1 MSRKTALFELKN
13 LFFIVVGSIL
23 IAIGVSFFLLPA
35 EVATGGTP
43 GMSMLVHFLTD
54 IPTGIAMLLINI
66 PLLAAGL
73 KFINLP
79 FAARSV
85 VSMLLTA
92 VLIDLLNNYSDF
104 PQISS
109 MLLSTLYGGSI
120 IGAGAGLI
128 LKGNASAGG
137 TMIIA
142 RIVASF
148 SQIKPA
154 QTILIVDATIIIA
167 IGFIFKD
174 MERVLWSMLSIYATT
189 QIIDKVI
196 TGAVKEKIIHI
207 VSNRTNEIGQ
217 VIAQEFGRDGTILN
231 GQNLTQEQDK
241 TILFV
246 VVSARRIP
254 QLRKL
259 VLNLDESALM
269 IVMEASEMMGSS
281 QRFTISERKS
291 NQSKINR

>member
-1 MSRKTALFELKN
+1 MSRRTIFFEIKN
-13 LFFIVVGSIL
+13 FTLIIIGACL

-35 EVATGGTP
+35 EIATGGTP
-43 GMSMLVHFLTD
+43 GMSMLVHF
-54 IPTGIAMLLINI
+54 ISGVPTGIAMLLINI
-66 PLLAAGL
+66 PLLAAGF
-73 KFINLP
+73 KFIDLP
-79 FAARSV
+79 FATRSI

-92 VLIDLLNNYSDF
+92 LLIDLLNNYAEF
-104 PQISS
+104 PKISS

-148 SQIKPA
+148 SQVKPA
-154 QTILIVDATIIIA
+154 QTILIVDATIIVA

-207 VSNRTNEIGQ
+207 VSDKTSDIGKA
-217 VIAQEFGRDGTILN
+217 IATELGRDGTIIN
-231 GQNLTQEQDK
+231 GQNLTQESDK

-246 VVSARRIP
+246 VISARRIP

-259 VLNLDESALM
+259 VLNIDDSALM
-269 IVMEASEMMGSS
+269 IVMEASEMMGTS
-281 QRFTISERKS
+281 QRFLISEK
-291 NQSKINR
+291 QS